1 MEQSQTKVDE
11 INELEPLSKDSI
23 EKVNLIRKILE
34 KETSD
39 SEREKNFNIL
49 YDKSLSD
56 LRIYYNIYYNIC
68 K

>member
-1 MEQSQTKVDE
+1 MEQSQTKVEE
-11 INELEPLSKDSI
+11 IKELEPLSKDSI